1 MITVLGQNPD
11 AHCSI
16 SPRLS
21 SFIPLVIDIMQ
32 YRKYWGQNFAKPNEI
47 YLFIYLL
54 KIFKERDQFSN
65 SCFTRGPP
73 FNYEHIQ
80 CKI

>member
-1 MITVLGQNPD
+1 MEMCD
-11 AHCSI
+11 
-16 SPRLS
+16 
-21 SFIPLVIDIMQ
+21 
-32 YRKYWGQNFAKPNEI
+32 EI
-47 YLFIYLL
+47 VKKLQLLLLLLLL
-54 KIFKERDQFSN
+54 KIFKEGDPFIH